1 MGLRIGNNLL
11 KGKTMPMRETNIF
24 IMPGSERPF
33 EWYHGAILDKN
44 ILRIYYMII
53 NISVRGVEY
62 VSICKRLL

>member
-1 MGLRIGNNLL
+1 
-11 KGKTMPMRETNIF
+11 MPMRDTNIF
-24 IMPGSERPF
+24 IMPGSERHF